1 VIPVASDVQQA
12 PEAGDRHQQLRLFGE
27 RIRELRLNAGMRQS
41 DLAEQAGLDRIAIS
55 NIERGL
61 RDVGVMRAAA
71 IAKAVGVHPGEL
83 FPSE

>member
-1 VIPVASDVQQA
+1 MANDVQQA
-12 PEAGDRHQQLRLFGE
+12 PEAGDRQDQLRLFGE
-27 RIRELRLNAGMRQS
+27 RIRELRPKAGMRQS
-41 DLAEQAGLDRIAIS
+41 DLAEKAGLDRIAIS

-71 IAKAVGVHPGEL
+71 IAKALHVHPGDL